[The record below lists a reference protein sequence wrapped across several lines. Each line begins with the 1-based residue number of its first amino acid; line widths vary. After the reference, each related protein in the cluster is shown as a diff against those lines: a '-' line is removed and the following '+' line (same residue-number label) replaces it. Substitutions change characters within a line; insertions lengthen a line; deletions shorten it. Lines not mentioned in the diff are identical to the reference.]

1 MADNDSVVIKC
12 PACGCEMVKV
22 FMPKAGVNLDVCI
35 NGCGGIYF
43 DNREFLEFDEPHED
57 ISPLEELFKD
67 KEFKH
72 VDENQTRYCPVC
84 GNAMMKNYSDI
95 GKEVQVDECY
105 SSGGKCLDN
114 QEIKKIRS
122 LNSPENRQ
130 RSDAIVKNL
139 YSSVGIELEEKKKR
153 YNQLTHGFNK
163 LSRMIFAVFMIIT
176 ILVICIGFILTF
188 LVK

>member
-72 VDENQTRYCPVC
+72 VDEIHRKTD
-84 GNAMMKNYSDI
+84 S
-95 GKEVQVDECY
+95 EVMP
-105 SSGGKCLDN
+105 LL
-114 QEIKKIRS
+114 KIYIHPS
-122 LNSPENRQ
+122 ELN
-130 RSDAIVKNL
+130 
-139 YSSVGIELEEKKKR
+139 
-153 YNQLTHGFNK
+153 
-163 LSRMIFAVFMIIT
+163 
-176 ILVICIGFILTF
+176 
-188 LVK
+188 